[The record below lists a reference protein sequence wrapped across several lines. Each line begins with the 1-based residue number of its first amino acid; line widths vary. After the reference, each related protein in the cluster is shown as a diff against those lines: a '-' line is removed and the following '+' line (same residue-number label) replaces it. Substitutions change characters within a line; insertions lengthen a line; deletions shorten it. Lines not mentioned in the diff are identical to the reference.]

1 MTREAEAR
9 TQKGTLAVLT
19 EAGRVMAGPLGWGGG
34 GGGPARHPLCQEEG
48 DLIPPRAP
56 LAWLSPGPCFSP
68 GGAPPGSETSGVPA
82 VRAQPPLRVFP
93 RALGGGPTPW
103 PVPTRAQAWH
113 PNGGPRGCG

>member
-1 MTREAEAR
+1 
-9 TQKGTLAVLT
+9 
-19 EAGRVMAGPLGWGGG
+19 MAGPLGWGGWG
-34 GGGPARHPLCQEEG
+34 VPRGTPSAKKKVGY
-48 DLIPPRAP
+48 DPPRAP